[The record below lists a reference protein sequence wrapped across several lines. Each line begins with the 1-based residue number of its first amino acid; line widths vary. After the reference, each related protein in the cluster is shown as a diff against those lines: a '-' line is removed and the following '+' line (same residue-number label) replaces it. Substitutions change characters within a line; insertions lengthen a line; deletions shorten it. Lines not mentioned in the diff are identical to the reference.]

1 MLAEPKTFVLVVVF
15 DVVAKMDVVDTPN
28 CGTVIV
34 DVLNCGVT
42 VDAPNVRTALFFI
55 APKLVILLVVVT
67 GRTAAVDVAFEV
79 LEEPKANR
87 YLLVDVLLVD
97 VEGVVDVSENAGA
110 LDNPDIDVD
119 VANGVAFVVFVNE
132 LLAAVVAKILDVK
145 LKDLVVACG
154 NDVVW
159 PLEGLP
165 KAFTFD

>member
-55 APKLVILLVVVT
+55 APKFVILLVVVT

-87 YLLVDVLLVD
+87 DLLVDEVD

-145 LKDLVVACG
+145 LKDLFVTCG